1 MEPVSPVS
9 TPQAL
14 QKIGVICRRVI
25 ALNGVGAGAVHIVRA
40 ISLGIGGAAID
51 VEVEGDPGFSF
62 TIVHSIFDSD
72 GDIAVRIGRELES
85 RLPVERVNGHEL
97 VYCWCGHS
105 GDSWLDEK
113 GDHCAT
119 PSGLR
124 CYSCQDA
131 EAHMRRR
138 RLVCPCCVAGI
149 LPFDTARGRIP
160 RCRHCRGLGYL
171 KPPRYGEA
179 QETAAPAS
187 LLSII

>member
-1 MEPVSPVS
+1 MDSYVS

-14 QKIGVICRRVI
+14 EKIGRICRRVV
-25 ALNGVGAGAVHIVRA
+25 ALNGIGASSVRIARA

-51 VEVEGDPGFSF
+51 VEIAAAAGFSF
-62 TIVHSIFDSD
+62 TIVYSIFDSD
-72 GDIAVRIGRELES
+72 DDLAVRIVRELES
-85 RLPVERVNGHEL
+85 RLPFEGVTGHEL

-119 PSGLR
+119 SSGL
-124 CYSCQDA
+124 CCFACHEVAQFA
-131 EAHMRRR
+131 RRR

-149 LPFDTARGRIP
+149 LPFDTARGRIQ

-171 KPPRYGEA
+171 KPSRYGDPE
-179 QETAAPAS
+179 QTGAPAPI
-187 LLSII
+187 LTVI